1 MLKSIQKL
9 MELLFKPEQKH
20 VHEVGDPEKDKLKK
34 DLKKA
39 QNENA
44 VLRKQQAE
52 VREQIN
58 LWMRKSEQLQEKL
71 TGSIGELAVLETV
84 LAESNKRIESLE
96 LALELREVE
105 EVEGLQAYID
115 ELEAEIDE
123 AIALITKYGLQMR
136 KM

>member
-44 VLRKQQAE
+44 VLRKQQVE
-52 VREQIN
+52 VREQMN

-71 TGSIGELAVLETV
+71 TGARGELAVLETV